1 MANVM
6 SCQVILT
13 DSILSAELKEIYN
26 IVKFSKW
33 EGEKKSQI
41 IYKGKCL
48 GKKKKILNSHPIKIL
63 SQRRSL
69 SNHHQVTLISMN
81 SSQMLA
87 YKNEENKMQLQHSCV
102 GLTYMSPNR
111 SLLTMLYLVS
121 DVFIMKTTAVIWK
134 MLFPP

>member
-1 MANVM
+1 M
-6 SCQVILT
+6 
-13 DSILSAELKEIYN
+13 
-26 IVKFSKW
+26 F
-33 EGEKKSQI
+33 
-41 IYKGKCL
+41 

-63 SQRRSL
+63 IQRLSL

-102 GLTYMSPNR
+102 GLTYMSPNMP
-111 SLLTMLYLVS
+111 LLTMLYLVS